1 MLYSSRKNVLVI
13 FEFNSCSKTVEEIRF
28 IAQATAMRRANT
40 DQEVVGEIR
49 RAHENIREHN
59 NEKKNDILLRICA
72 FCMHVNKRERKRISL
87 SFELI
92 RLHLQEQTPNWSKIL
107 LKYFNNVKSLMSLD
121 W

>member
-40 DQEVVGEIR
+40 DQEVVGQIR

-72 FCMHVNKRERKRISL
+72 FCMHVNKRERKRIRL

-92 RLHLQEQTPNWSKIL
+92 RLHLQEQTPN
-107 LKYFNNVKSLMSLD
+107 
-121 W
+121 